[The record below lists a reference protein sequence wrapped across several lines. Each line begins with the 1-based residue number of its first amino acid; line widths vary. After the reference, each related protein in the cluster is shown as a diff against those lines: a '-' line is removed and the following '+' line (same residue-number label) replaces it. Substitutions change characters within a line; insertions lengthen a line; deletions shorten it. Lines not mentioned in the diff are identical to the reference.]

1 MQPYICEF
9 CGNEFNTAQNL
20 VTHKRTAKYCL
31 EERGTYSSMFNC
43 DVCYKTFTSAANLKR
58 HSKICSDTYETKMLK
73 LAERLQ
79 ETEILL
85 DDAEERNMFMEADIE
100 DLKRKNKAL
109 KTENKALK
117 TENAKLEVYKEE
129 YKVIRDKPTVG
140 TVNNNT
146 TNNKLRLVNTA
157 TIDPFTVDLVK
168 NRLEGNEYTY
178 GMFLLGEN
186 GVKRFILGMIT
197 KDDEKNYVTTDIT
210 RPNFHRFKE
219 TRKWG
224 LDAGAKFL
232 TEVFDEMKPLVREYW
247 AKFNKE
253 ANNAKSPEEHESF
266 DVDRDKIKPVMLAIE
281 GSLESKARN
290 ELLGNVVRYIKPHVA
305 V

>member
-1 MQPYICEF
+1 MC
-9 CGNEFNTAQNL
+9 NL
-20 VTHKRTAKYCL
+20 ITHKRTAKYCL
-31 EERGTYSSMFNC
+31 QSRGEEIYHYECDLCQNVFSSRP
-43 DVCYKTFTSAANLKR
+43 NLLK
-58 HSKICSDTYETKMLK
+58 HKKSCKIGVLTKSVKDLELLLQDCEEK
-73 LAERLQ
+73 LAFREIDVEEMRKEIDRLR
-79 ETEILL
+79 I
-85 DDAEERNMFMEADIE
+85 
-100 DLKRKNKAL
+100 
-109 KTENKALK
+109 
-117 TENAKLEVYKEE
+117 ENAKLGVYKEE
-129 YKVIRDKPTVG
+129 YKVIRDKPTTSVST

-146 TNNKLRLVNTA
+146 TNNKLKLVNTA

-186 GVKRFILGMIT
+186 GIKRFILSMIT
-197 KDDEKNYVTTDIT
+197 KDDEKNYVSTDIT

-232 TEVFDEMKPLVREYW
+232 SNVFNEMKPLVKQYW
-247 AKFNKE
+247 NKFIEE

-266 DVDRDKIKPVMLAIE
+266 DIDMDKIKPIVLAID

-290 ELLGNVVRYIKPHVA
+290 ELLGSVVRYIKPHVA